1 MQKLKYACKWI
12 ALWIMLAQLF
22 SYYWILHIL
31 RNLSSRQSKW
41 HMHIS
46 LCLLHTFLFPNSS
59 GLIKC
64 WVQHHWQMEDTQCSL
79 HWQNSKFI
87 FVVDLPKFNCLNCF
101 RIQRIWPPFLK
112 ACISKRTFCS
122 SQEGMY
128 STVQFMTW
136 FFCGT
141 FQCLC
146 VLCGR
151 QTDAMWLLRRFPF
164 NDVTHSSITNVQFFV
179 EIN

>member
-31 RNLSSRQSKW
+31 RNLSSRHTKW

-46 LCLLHTFLFPNSS
+46 LCLLHTFLFPNLS

-87 FVVDLPKFNCLNCF
+87 FVVDLPNFNCLNCF
-101 RIQRIWPPFLK
+101 RIERIWPPFLK
-112 ACISKRTFCS
+112 ACISKRTFQVMRAC
-122 SQEGMY
+122 
-128 STVQFMTW
+128 TVHDMIFRLDFFMVL
-136 FFCGT
+136 FNAGVFCVDAR
-141 FQCLC
+141 LM
-146 VLCGR
+146 LCGC
-151 QTDAMWLLRRFPF
+151 
-164 NDVTHSSITNVQFFV
+164 
-179 EIN
+179 